1 MVAAVFHRVPV
12 VTHITVL
19 IAMCVL
25 LVLLPPNPPL
35 YLTGLTTL
43 FSCRLLFPNPVGP
56 PSFSYIFNFLVTVR
70 SLCNSPLNCICFPLH
85 MPDMLL
91 RSARKRLSAVLLN
104 GQIALE
110 RFKEII
116 FLLSSFFTIYLFLLY
131 MYECFACMKY
141 MEHMYAWCLSRPKEI
156 IRIFGTTVTGCCEP
170 HVGNQT

>member
-19 IAMCVL
+19 IAMCVLL

-91 RSARKRLSAVLLN
+91 RSAQKRLSAVLLN

-116 FLLSSFFTIYLFLLY
+116 FSSFFLFYNLFIFIVCVRVFCLHEVYGTHVCLVFVEAKRDYQNLWNYSYRLL
-131 MYECFACMKY
+131 
-141 MEHMYAWCLSRPKEI
+141 
-156 IRIFGTTVTGCCEP
+156 
-170 HVGNQT
+170 